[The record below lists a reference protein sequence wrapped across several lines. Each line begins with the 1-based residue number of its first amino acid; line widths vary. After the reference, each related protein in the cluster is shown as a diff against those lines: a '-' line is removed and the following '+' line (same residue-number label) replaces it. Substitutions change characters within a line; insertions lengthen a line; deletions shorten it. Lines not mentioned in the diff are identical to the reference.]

1 MDFFGKTSLK
11 NMSASC
17 AFLMNHVEA
26 MIFCA
31 PAPVY
36 AEDLRMC
43 LTEMLATDIAMTD
56 IQAALEGLKERYNRD
71 DTALQLVAVAGGY
84 QLLTKPA
91 YHQSV
96 ALLLKNTSKK
106 RLSQAALET
115 LAIIA
120 YKQPVTK
127 AQIEQIRG
135 VACDYALQKLLE
147 KELIEIRG
155 KSDAPGRPL
164 LYGTSNAFMQYFN
177 LNDLKD
183 LPQPKDL
190 PQQDDSQNLLQSEL
204 DTE

>member
-1 MDFFGKTSLK
+1 
-11 NMSASC
+11 
-17 AFLMNHVEA
+17 
-26 MIFCA
+26 
-31 PAPVY
+31 VY

>member
-1 MDFFGKTSLK
+1 MLSP
-11 NMSASC
+11 SP
-17 AFLMNHVEA
+17 FLVNHIEA

-31 PAPVY
+31 PSPVRP
-36 AEDLRMC
+36 EELRQC
-43 LTEMLATDIAMTD
+43 LREMFDTDISAEEVE
-56 IQAALEGLKERYNRD
+56 AALKALQQRYNSD
-71 DTALQLVAVAGGY
+71 QTAIQLVKVAGGY
-84 QLLTKPA
+84 QMLTKPA
-91 YHQSV
+91 YRQSV
-96 ALLLKNTSKK
+96 GLLLKNTSKK

-164 LYGTSNAFMQYFN
+164 LYGTSLAFMQYFN

-190 PQQDDSQNLLQSEL
+190 PQADEENGTITRKERIG
-204 DTE
+204 

>member
-1 MDFFGKTSLK
+1 MTEPSL
-11 NMSASC
+11 
-17 AFLMNHVEA
+17 FLMNHIEA

-31 PAPVY
+31 PAPVR
-36 AEDLRMC
+36 AEDLRLC
-43 LTEMLATDIAMTD
+43 LTEMLATEIPAEDV
-56 IQAALEGLKERYNRD
+56 QAVLVALKNRYDRD
-71 DTALQLVAVAGGY
+71 DTALQLIQVAGGY
-84 QLLTKPA
+84 QMLTKPA
-91 YHQSV
+91 YRQSV

-115 LAIIA
+115 LAIVA

-155 KSDAPGRPL
+155 KSDGPGRPL
-164 LYGTSNAFMQYFN
+164 LYGTSPAFMQYFN

-190 PQQDDSQNLLQSEL
+190 PQEDSQNLLHPE
-204 DTE
+204 TE

>member
-1 MDFFGKTSLK
+1 
-11 NMSASC
+11 MSNSSY
-17 AFLMNHVEA
+17 LTNHIEA

-31 PAPVY
+31 PSPVSF
-36 AEDLRMC
+36 EELHRC
-43 LTEMLATDIAMTD
+43 LQEMLATEIPVEDVV
-56 IQAALEGLKERYNRD
+56 AALSALEARYSSDQTAIQLLK
-71 DTALQLVAVAGGY
+71 VAGGY
-84 QLLTKPA
+84 QMLTKPA
-91 YHQSV
+91 YRQSV

-147 KELIEIRG
+147 KELIEIKG

-164 LYGTSNAFMQYFN
+164 LYGTSLAFMQYFN

-190 PQQDDSQNLLQSEL
+190 PEESGENPAAFEVANL
-204 DTE
+204 

>member
-1 MDFFGKTSLK
+1 
-11 NMSASC
+11 
-17 AFLMNHVEA
+17 MNHIEA

-31 PAPVY
+31 PSPVRT
-36 AEDLRMC
+36 EDMRLC
-43 LTEMLATDIAMTD
+43 LTEMLATEIPSEDV
-56 IQAALEGLKERYNRD
+56 QAALAALKERYNRD
-71 DTALQLVAVAGGY
+71 DTALQLVQVAGGY
-84 QLLTKPA
+84 QMLTKPA
-91 YHQSV
+91 YRQSV

-127 AQIEQIRG
+127 AQVEQIRG

-147 KELIEIRG
+147 KELIEIKG
-155 KSDAPGRPL
+155 KSDGPGRPL
-164 LYGTSNAFMQYFN
+164 LYGTSPVFMQYFN

-190 PQQDDSQNLLQSEL
+190 PQEDSQNLLHPEA
-204 DTE
+204 E

>member
-1 MDFFGKTSLK
+1 
-11 NMSASC
+11 
-17 AFLMNHVEA
+17 MNHIEA

-31 PAPVY
+31 PAPVR
-36 AEDLRMC
+36 ADELRQC
-43 LTEMLATDIAMTD
+43 LAEMLATEIPAEDV
-56 IQAALEGLKERYNRD
+56 QAALDALQNRYDRD
-71 DTALQLVAVAGGY
+71 DTALQLVRAAGGY

-91 YHQSV
+91 YKQSV
-96 ALLLKNTSKK
+96 GLLLKNTSKK

-155 KSDAPGRPL
+155 KSDGPGRPL
-164 LYGTSNAFMQYFN
+164 LYGTSPAFMQYFN

-190 PQQDDSQNLLQSEL
+190 PQEEHQNLLPPE
-204 DTE
+204 TE